1 MTNKE
6 YAIKFLQEL
15 PADEDAVIIIF
26 TKADAEAAI
35 EHEGLKVT
43 PEAWNDIIRDC
54 GKVFPSSE
62 MWDTFNDIAVQNGAT
77 QEND

>member
-1 MTNKE
+1 MSNKE
-6 YAIKFLQEL
+6 YAIKQLQEL

-62 MWDTFNDIAVQNGAT
+62 MWDEFSSITLRNAEESN
-77 QEND
+77 